1 MNFNAWSY
9 GSYLPT
15 LPVFLGISKFF
26 IKSPSLPVRAPNL
39 PGNSHCGLCQ
49 ILSLILL
56 FSRCQKENKQ
66 EVDLVLLF
74 ELFKIGKRKTEQ
86 CNQINISLTSIVIG
100 QKSTNQIA

>member
-1 MNFNAWSY
+1 MLGHMDHTCQLSQFSWESPSFSSN
-9 GSYLPT
+9 
-15 LPVFLGISKFF
+15 LPVSRLE
-26 IKSPSLPVRAPNL
+26 LREPNL

-49 ILSLILL
+49 VLSLILL